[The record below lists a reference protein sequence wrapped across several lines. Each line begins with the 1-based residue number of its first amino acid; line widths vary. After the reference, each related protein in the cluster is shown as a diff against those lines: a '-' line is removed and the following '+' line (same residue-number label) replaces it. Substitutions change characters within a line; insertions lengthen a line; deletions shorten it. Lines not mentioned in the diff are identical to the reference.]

1 MNATA
6 FVKVAFLAKTGV
18 DVSLKS
24 QDARLTATM
33 KPMEVMSGPFA
44 EERNVP
50 RKAKEYSEQE
60 RGVRDEAFQELMRK
74 VTGGKA

>member
-1 MNATA
+1 M
-6 FVKVAFLAKTGV
+6 
-18 DVSLKS
+18 KS

-44 EERNVP
+44 EEKRNIS